1 MNNCGQFRAVRDISI
16 HPITVNE
23 IEGVDGEE
31 KGPLRILK
39 RCASEILGIT
49 DQHPSVTAAR
59 RRSSGELGRRLS
71 ISGATQQVFKTN
83 QDEST
88 SVTSVS
94 PSTDILTAGVT
105 RKRKYTVAGLLDE
118 VNELQNIT
126 REDIS
131 ETDSDI
137 NVDICSSSER
147 RESEGG
153 HRTQVGFVIPVIPET
168 IL

>member
-1 MNNCGQFRAVRDISI
+1 MPFIVIFRRFIWNFLCLENEHLNNCGQFRAVRDISI
-16 HPITVNE
+16 
-23 IEGVDGEE
+23 
-31 KGPLRILK
+31 R
-39 RCASEILGIT
+39 ASEILGIT

-59 RRSSGELGRRLS
+59 QQSSGELGWRLL
-71 ISGATQQVFKTN
+71 ISGATRWPSITN
-83 QDEST
+83 QDESM

-94 PSTDILTAGVT
+94 PSSDILTTGVT
-105 RKRKYTVAGLLDE
+105 RKRKYTVAGLLGE